1 MNFFLSFTFIP
12 VSRWPVYKK
21 PQFRHGDKVESLK
34 PEADSDSLKYLL

>member
-21 PQFRHGDKVESLK
+21 PQFRHGEKVESLK